1 MSDEILFLADDGQT
15 FRNTVKVRV
24 ANYPPTAL
32 RVERNACPP
41 LHYNDA
47 HTFMTL
53 TSGAKLGP
61 YEILSLLGAGGMGE
75 VYRARD
81 TRLDRIVAVKILPAH
96 LSSDNEFKQRF
107 EREARTVSSL
117 NHPHICQL
125 FDVGRDGST
134 DYLVMEFLDG
144 ETLAERVRRGALA
157 LSELLKIGI
166 DVADALA
173 VAHRAGIVHRDL
185 KPGNIM
191 LTKSGAK
198 LMDFGLAKPALAG
211 APGSASAPLL
221 SAARTMSG
229 PSPAS
234 PLTTAGS
241 IVGTIQY
248 MSPEQIEG
256 GEADAASDI
265 FAFGAVLY
273 EMTTGRRAFEGK
285 SQITVASAI
294 LEKNPEPIST
304 VKPLA
309 PVALDQLVA
318 TCLAKGRDER
328 FQSAHDLALQLKGI
342 THAPQ
347 APTSATQEAHT
358 KRSWLM
364 LAVAAALLIAA
375 ALFFY
380 FSQRGSTPMLSV
392 RAYIPPPAGTA
403 FRPTGFD
410 AGPVAV
416 SPDGKTLAFSAVDE
430 KGITNLW
437 VRSLDAAQAT
447 MLQGTED
454 ATYPFWSPDNK
465 YLGFV
470 ADRKLKKIAVTGGEA
485 QTLADH
491 AEGRGEWGADGT
503 ILFVDDHRIAI
514 KQVSA
519 AGGNSSTAMTHGS
532 DEYGVN
538 SAWFLPDGKHF
549 LYTGYRANAPSRI
562 KVGTL
567 GKPDSS
573 VAVTEGAAPK
583 FSSGHLL
590 FVRSG
595 KILAQ
600 PFDPDTFKLSGDPEV
615 LGEANLFSVSPS
627 GVLAYHESS
636 ANSELK
642 IFDRSGNVVATPGPL
657 AAYHSPRFSPDG
669 KSISADVRDP
679 KTGKDDV
686 WIYPVAGGQ
695 PTRITFGPDDYRAT
709 WSPDGR
715 EIAYAVHDG
724 NKLSIH
730 KRPLDGSRPDETLY
744 ETADF
749 VGATVQDWSPDG
761 KYLSLDLLNKDLIYR
776 DWILPLAGKREPFLS
791 AATIATDA
799 SQYDGHFSPDSRW
812 LSYFSYESG
821 RPEVY
826 VVPFQSNGVKYQ
838 ASTTGGWV
846 SRFAGNEFFFVTMG
860 NRLMAARVVTQPNF
874 HLEDLH
880 PLFQLDLPNFT
891 DPIFDVTR
899 DGQRFVVL
907 TADRAKTSSITL
919 LTNWTAALN
928 K

>member
-1 MSDEILFLADDGQT
+1 MA
-15 FRNTVKVRV
+15 
-24 ANYPPTAL
+24 
-32 RVERNACPP
+32 
-41 LHYNDA
+41 
-47 HTFMTL
+47 L
-53 TSGAKLGP
+53 TSGTKLGP
-61 YEILSLLGAGGMGE
+61 YEIQSALGAGGMGE

-96 LSSDNEFKQRF
+96 LSSGNEFKQRF
-107 EREARTVSSL
+107 EREARTISSL

-144 ETLAERVRRGALA
+144 ETLAERVRRGGLA
-157 LSELLKIGI
+157 LNDLLKIAI
-166 DVADALA
+166 DVAEALA
-173 VAHRAGIVHRDL
+173 VAHGAGIVHRDL

-229 PSPAS
+229 PTPAS

-256 GEADAASDI
+256 READAASDI

-273 EMTTGRRAFEGK
+273 EMATGRRAFEGK

-304 VKPLA
+304 LRPLS

-318 TCLAKGRDER
+318 TCLAKEREER
-328 FQSAHDLALQLKGI
+328 FQSAHDLALQLKAI
-342 THAPQ
+342 AHAPQ
-347 APTSATQEAHT
+347 ASTVLAGEPGHT
-358 KRSWLM
+358 MRSWL
-364 LAVAAALLIAA
+364 LPAVAAVLLIAA

-380 FSQRGSTPMLSV
+380 LWQRGNAPALSV
-392 RAYIPPPAGTA
+392 RAYIPPPPGTA

-416 SPDGKTLAFSAVDE
+416 SPNGKMLAFTAVDE
-430 KGITNLW
+430 RGVTNLW
-437 VRSLDAAQAT
+437 VRPLDAAQAN

-454 ATYPFWSPDNK
+454 AAFPFWSPDSK
-465 YLGFV
+465 YLGF
-470 ADRKLKKIAVTGGEA
+470 AASDKLKKIAVTGGEA

-491 AEGRGEWGADGT
+491 AESRCDWGADGT
-503 ILFVDDHRIAI
+503 ILFMDDHASTLRR
-514 KQVSA
+514 VSS
-519 AGGNSSTAMTHGS
+519 AGGEITTVTNHGS
-532 DEYGVN
+532 DEYADG
-538 SAWFLPDGKHF
+538 SASFLPDGKHF
-549 LYTGYRANAPSRI
+549 LYVGYRVHATSRI

-573 VAVTEGAAPK
+573 IVLTEGNVPR
-583 FSSGHLL
+583 FSSGRLL

-600 PFDPDTFKLSGDPEV
+600 PFDPATFKLSGDPQV
-615 LGEANLFSVSPS
+615 LGEASAFSVSPS

-642 IFDRSGNVVATPGPL
+642 VFDRSGNVVATPGPL
-657 AAYHSPRFSPDG
+657 ADYSSPRFSPDG
-669 KSISADVRDP
+669 KSISADIRDQN
-679 KTGKDDV
+679 TGKRDV
-686 WIYPVAGGQ
+686 WIFPVAGGP
-695 PTRITFGPDDYRAT
+695 PTRVTFGPDDFRAT
-709 WSPDGR
+709 WSPDGG
-715 EIAYAVHDG
+715 EIAFAVRDG
-724 NKLSIH
+724 NKFSVH
-730 KRPLDGSRPDETLY
+730 KRPLDGSSPDETLY
-744 ETADF
+744 ETSDF
-749 VGATVQDWSPDG
+749 LFGTVQDWSPEG
-761 KYLSLDLLNKDLIYR
+761 KYLSLDMQHTDRVYKI
-776 DWILPLAGKREPFLS
+776 WILPLSGKREPFLS
-791 AATIATDA
+791 AASSSTRTDA
-799 SQYDGHFSPDSRW
+799 EEYDGHFSPDGRW
-812 LSYFSYESG
+812 MSFFSYESG

-826 VVPFQSNGVKYQ
+826 VVPFQSNGAKYQ
-838 ASTTGGWV
+838 ASTNGGWV

-860 NRLMAARVVTQPNF
+860 NRLMAARYVTQPNF
-874 HLEDLH
+874 HLEEVH
-880 PLFQLDLPNFT
+880 PLFQLDLPNFAG
-891 DPIFDVTR
+891 PNFDVSH

-907 TADRAKTSSITL
+907 TADRAKTSPITL
-919 LTNWTAALN
+919 LTNWTAALD

>member
-1 MSDEILFLADDGQT
+1 MALAAGT
-15 FRNTVKVRV
+15 R
-24 ANYPPTAL
+24 
-32 RVERNACPP
+32 
-41 LHYNDA
+41 
-47 HTFMTL
+47 
-53 TSGAKLGP
+53 LGP
-61 YEILSLLGAGGMGE
+61 YEIQSPLGAGGMGE
-75 VYRARD
+75 VYRACD
-81 TRLDRIVAVKILPAH
+81 TRLGRIVAVKILPTH

-125 FDVGRDGST
+125 FDVGREGGT

-144 ETLAERVRRGALA
+144 ETLGERVRRGALP
-157 LSELLKIGI
+157 LNELLKIGI

-191 LTKSGAK
+191 LSKSGAK

-211 APGSASAPLL
+211 AGSASAPLL
-221 SAARTMSG
+221 SAARTVSG
-229 PSPAS
+229 PSPAT

-256 GEADAASDI
+256 READAASDI
-265 FAFGAVLY
+265 FAFGAVIY
-273 EMTTGRRAFEGK
+273 EMATGRRAFEGK

-294 LEKNPEPIST
+294 LEKNPEPISA

-318 TCLAKGRDER
+318 TCLAKEREER
-328 FQSAHDLALQLKGI
+328 FQSAHDLGLQLKAI
-342 THAPQ
+342 ATAPP
-347 APTSATQEAHT
+347 APT
-358 KRSWLM
+358 
-364 LAVAAALLIAA
+364 AAAGESQHRKGSWWMPALASVLLIAA

-380 FSQRGSTPMLSV
+380 FSQSGGASTLSV
-392 RAYIPPPAGTA
+392 RAYIPPPPGTA

-430 KGITNLW
+430 KGITDLW
-437 VRSLDAAQAT
+437 VRLLDGVQAT

-454 ATYPFWSPDNK
+454 ATYPFWSPDGR

-470 ADRKLKKIAVTGGEA
+470 ADHKLKRIAVSGGEA
-485 QTLADH
+485 QTLAEH
-491 AEGRGEWGADGT
+491 AVGRGHWGAGGT
-503 ILFVDDHRIAI
+503 ILFPDQHLRAI
-514 KQVSA
+514 NRVNA
-519 AGGNSSTAMTHGS
+519 AGGDVSTVLTPDS
-532 DEYGVN
+532 DEYALN
-538 SAWFLPDGKHF
+538 PASLLPDGKHF
-549 LYTGYRANAPSRI
+549 LYVGLRAIAPSRI

-573 VAVTEGAAPK
+573 VVVAEGAVPR
-583 FSSGHLL
+583 FSSGYLL
-590 FVRSG
+590 FVRGG

-600 PFDPDTFKLSGDPEV
+600 PFNPDTFKLSGDPQV
-615 LGEANLFSVSPS
+615 LGEANLFSASSS
-627 GVLAYHESS
+627 GVLAYHESR
-636 ANSELK
+636 ADSELK
-642 IFDRSGNVVATPGPL
+642 VFDRSGNVVATPGPI
-657 AAYHSPRFSPDG
+657 ANYGSPRLSPDG
-669 KSISADVRDP
+669 KSIAVDLRDP
-679 KTGKDDV
+679 KTEKDDV

-695 PTRITFGPDDYRAT
+695 PTRITFGLNAYRAT

-715 EIAYAVHDG
+715 EIAYAVQDS
-724 NKLSIH
+724 NKFSIH
-730 KRPLDGSRPDETLY
+730 KRRLDGSSPDETLY
-744 ETADF
+744 ETTDF
-749 VGATVQDWSPDG
+749 LFATLQDWSPDG
-761 KYLSLDLLNKDLIYR
+761 KYLSLDIEHKDLIYKN
-776 DWILPLAGKREPFLS
+776 WILPLTGKREPFLS
-791 AATIATDA
+791 AASTTTNDA
-799 SQYDGHFSPDSRW
+799 NQYDGYFSPDGRW

-821 RPEVY
+821 RPGVY

-846 SRFAGNEFFFVTMG
+846 SHFAGNEFFFITMG
-860 NRLMAARVVTQPNF
+860 NRLMAARIVTQPNF

-880 PLFQLDLPNFT
+880 PLFQLDLPNFAG
-891 DPIFDVTR
+891 PNFDVSR

-907 TADRAKTSSITL
+907 TTDRAKSSSITL
-919 LTNWTAALN
+919 LTNWPAAL
-928 K
+928 KK